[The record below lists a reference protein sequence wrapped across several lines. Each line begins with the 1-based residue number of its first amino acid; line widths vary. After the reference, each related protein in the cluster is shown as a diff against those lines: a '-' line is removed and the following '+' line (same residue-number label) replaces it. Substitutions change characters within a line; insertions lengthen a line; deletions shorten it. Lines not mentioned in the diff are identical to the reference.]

1 MSLLPWQPHLRLL
14 WLISQKE
21 PIKSLLNVDQVYFCR
36 YECFVI
42 HFMEII
48 LSLLTFHTDRNLTRG
63 ARTQIQQT
71 EEQSSSLPEFQ
82 SGMTWGNSPCEDILE
97 KIHSTNERL
106 GNSWIKTMR
115 GFSGVWHTSCMDT
128 PPPSGFC
135 TQLFRRDNSVPHP
148 GASHVFDAR
157 ERRTVWRTGTDIF
170 SSTSVNLNTSD
181 TVASDWIV
189 VTAWMWNTW
198 KRSIC
203 CFHLIKT
210 LPHK

>member
-1 MSLLPWQPHLRLL
+1 
-14 WLISQKE
+14 
-21 PIKSLLNVDQVYFCR
+21 
-36 YECFVI
+36 
-42 HFMEII
+42 MEII
-48 LSLLTFHTDRNLTRG
+48 LSLLTFYTDRNLTRG
-63 ARTQIQQT
+63 ARTQISAKT
-71 EEQSSSLPEFQ
+71 DRGTVKLTA
-82 SGMTWGNSPCEDILE
+82 TWGNSPCEDILE

-106 GNSWIKTMR
+106 GSSWIKTMR
-115 GFSGVWHTSCMDT
+115 GFSGVWHTSGMDT

-135 TQLFRRDNSVPHP
+135 TQLFRRDNSVPRP

-189 VTAWMWNTW
+189 VTTWMWNTW
-198 KRSIC
+198 KRSIR